1 MRFIT
6 KCSEI
11 YSLEFLFRMRFD
23 IITLFPEMFSAI
35 KEEGVIARAI
45 KKSIISINEWQLRD
59 FSENK
64 YKNVDDKAYG
74 GGAGMV
80 MQVKPIRD
88 CIKKIKEQEPET
100 KVIYLSPQGEPL
112 NQNLVEKLSSFE
124 SLTLLCGRY
133 EGVDERI
140 IENDV
145 DLEVSIGDYVISGG
159 ELAAMVLI
167 DSVSRR
173 LPNVLGN
180 KDSLSDSFV
189 DNLLDYPHY
198 TRPESI
204 DGDFVPEVLL
214 SGNQAKIDA
223 WRLEQAKNKTR
234 QKRPDLLSN

>member
-1 MRFIT
+1 
-6 KCSEI
+6 
-11 YSLEFLFRMRFD
+11 MRFD

-133 EGVDERI
+133 EGVDERVI
-140 IENDV
+140 DNDV
-145 DLEVSIGDYVISGG
+145 DFEVSIGDYVISGG

-180 KDSLSDSFV
+180 KDSLNDSFV
-189 DNLLDYPHY
+189 NNLLDYPHY

-204 DGDFVPEVLL
+204 DGDLVPEVLL

-223 WRLEQAKNKTR
+223 WRLEQAKHKTR

>member
-1 MRFIT
+1 
-6 KCSEI
+6 
-11 YSLEFLFRMRFD
+11 MRFD

-100 KVIYLSPQGEPL
+100 KVIYLSPQGDPL

-140 IENDV
+140 IKNDI

-180 KDSLSDSFV
+180 KDSLNDSFV
-189 DNLLDYPHY
+189 NNLLDYPHY

-204 DGDFVPEVLL
+204 DGDKVPEVLL

-223 WRLEQAKNKTR
+223 WRVEQAKNKTK
-234 QKRPDLLSN
+234 QKRPDLLSS

>member
-1 MRFIT
+1 
-6 KCSEI
+6 
-11 YSLEFLFRMRFD
+11 MRFD

-100 KVIYLSPQGEPL
+100 KVIYLSPQGDPL

-140 IENDV
+140 IKNDV

-189 DNLLDYPHY
+189 NNLLDYPHY

-204 DGDFVPEVLL
+204 DGDVVPEVLL

-223 WRLEQAKNKTR
+223 WRLEQAKHKTR

>member
-1 MRFIT
+1 
-6 KCSEI
+6 
-11 YSLEFLFRMRFD
+11 MRFD

-100 KVIYLSPQGEPL
+100 KVIYLSPQGDPL

-140 IENDV
+140 IKNDV

-180 KDSLSDSFV
+180 KDSLNDSFV
-189 DNLLDYPHY
+189 GNLLDYPHY

-204 DGDFVPEVLL
+204 DGDKVPEVLL

-223 WRLEQAKNKTR
+223 WRLEQAKNKTK
-234 QKRPDLLSN
+234 QKRPDLLSS

>member
-1 MRFIT
+1 M
-6 KCSEI
+6 K
-11 YSLEFLFRMRFD
+11 FD

-45 KKSIISINEWQLRD
+45 KKSIISIKEWQLRD

-88 CIKKIKEQEPET
+88 CINNIKEQEPET

-112 NQNLVEKLSSFE
+112 NQNLVEKLVSFE

-145 DLEVSIGDYVISGG
+145 DFEVSIGDYVISGG

-180 KDSLSDSFV
+180 KDSLNDSFAN
-189 DNLLDYPHY
+189 NLLDYPHY

-204 DGDFVPEVLL
+204 DGDLVPEVLL

-223 WRLEQAKNKTR
+223 WRLEQAKKKTQ
-234 QKRPDLLSN
+234 QKRPDLLSS

>member
-1 MRFIT
+1 
-6 KCSEI
+6 
-11 YSLEFLFRMRFD
+11 MRFD

-100 KVIYLSPQGEPL
+100 KVIYLSPQGDPL

-140 IENDV
+140 IKNDV

-189 DNLLDYPHY
+189 NNLLDYPHY

-204 DGDFVPEVLL
+204 DGDIVPEVLL

-223 WRLEQAKNKTR
+223 WRLEQAKHKTR

>member
-1 MRFIT
+1 M
-6 KCSEI
+6 K
-11 YSLEFLFRMRFD
+11 FD

-35 KEEGVIARAI
+35 KEEGVISRAL
-45 KKSIISINEWQLRD
+45 KNSIISIREWQLRD
-59 FSENK
+59 FSSNK
-64 YKNVDDKAYG
+64 YKNVDDKPYG

-88 CIKKIKEQEPET
+88 CLAKIKELEPDT

-112 NQNLVEKLSSFE
+112 NQKLVEELTKFD

-133 EGVDERI
+133 EGVDERV

-145 DLEVSIGDYVISGG
+145 DFEVSIGDYVISGG
-159 ELAAMVLI
+159 ELASMVLI
-167 DSVSRR
+167 DAVSRR
-173 LPNVLGN
+173 LDNVLGN
-180 KDSLSDSFV
+180 KDSLNDSFA

-204 DGDFVPEVLL
+204 DGESVPEVLL

-223 WRLEQAKNKTR
+223 WRQEQAMKKTKL
-234 QKRPDLLSN
+234 KRPDILSS

>member
-1 MRFIT
+1 
-6 KCSEI
+6 
-11 YSLEFLFRMRFD
+11 MRFD

-88 CIKKIKEQEPET
+88 CIKKIKEQDPET
-100 KVIYLSPQGEPL
+100 KVIYLSPQGETL
-112 NQNLVEKLSSFE
+112 NQNLVEKLASFE

-145 DLEVSIGDYVISGG
+145 DYEVSIGDYVISGG

-180 KDSLSDSFV
+180 KDSLNDSFV
-189 DNLLDYPHY
+189 NNLLDCPHY

-204 DGDFVPEVLL
+204 DGDLVPKVLL

-223 WRLEQAKNKTR
+223 WRLEQAKKKTK
-234 QKRPDLLSN
+234 QKRPDLLSS

>member
-1 MRFIT
+1 MKF
-6 KCSEI
+6 E
-11 YSLEFLFRMRFD
+11 

-45 KKSIISINEWQLRD
+45 KKSIISISEWQLRD
-59 FSENK
+59 FSANK
-64 YKNVDDKAYG
+64 YKNIDDKPYG
-74 GGAGMV
+74 GGGGMV

-88 CIKKIKEQEPET
+88 CIAKIKEQTPKT
-100 KVIYLSPQGEPL
+100 KVIYLSPQGQQL
-112 NQNLVEKLSSFE
+112 NQSLVEKLASFD

-140 IENDV
+140 IENDI
-145 DLEVSIGDYVISGG
+145 DYEVSIGDYVISGG

-180 KDSLSDSFV
+180 QDSLKDSFTDG
-189 DNLLDYPHY
+189 LLDYPHY
-198 TRPESI
+198 TRPEI
-204 DGDFVPEVLL
+204 VNGHAVPEVLL

-223 WRLEQAKNKTR
+223 WRHEQSVEKTN
-234 QKRPDLLSN
+234 QKRPDLLTK

>member
-1 MRFIT
+1 
-6 KCSEI
+6 
-11 YSLEFLFRMRFD
+11 MRFD

-35 KEEGVIARAI
+35 KEQEVIARAI

-140 IENDV
+140 IDNDV
-145 DLEVSIGDYVISGG
+145 DFEVSIGDYVISGG

-180 KDSLSDSFV
+180 KDSLNDSFV
-189 DNLLDYPHY
+189 NNLLDYPHY

-204 DGDFVPEVLL
+204 DGDIVPEVLL

-223 WRLEQAKNKTR
+223 WRLEQAKHKTR